1 MRQSRTAGRDTL
13 KLGIQVNKN
22 KGFSL
27 IELMI
32 VVVVIAI
39 LAAIAIPSYQQYIQK
54 SRRADAKD
62 AVTRLAAA
70 QERYFFTNNGYANS
84 PAALGFETTSS
95 EKYYTLSISE
105 GVTCN
110 AGGNAYP
117 CFTATAT
124 ATGAQTAD
132 TKCQTFSITQSGRKT
147 ALDSAMQDNTDVCW

>member
-1 MRQSRTAGRDTL
+1 MRQSRTADPNKL

-39 LAAIAIPSYQQYIQK
+39 LAGIAIPSYQQYIQK

-70 QERYFFTNNGYANS
+70 QERYFFTNNSYADTLVK
-84 PAALGFETTSS
+84 LGFDDTSS
-95 EKYYTLSISE
+95 EKYYTLSLSE
-105 GVTCN
+105 SVTCS
-110 AGGNAYP
+110 ASGTSYP
-117 CFTATAT
+117 CFTATAK
-124 ATGAQTAD
+124 AAGAQLKD

-147 ALDSAMQDNTDVCW
+147 ATDSNDADTTDLCW